1 MRARNPRTQRLR
13 LAVAAAAAA
22 ATGISRLTQ
31 ADEDPL
37 ESLVRAGLQIKQ
49 GELVISAVLHLVAD
63 CLEQHRRPVQLE
75 RRTKK
80 TKQTG
85 AACHSLCLEYIQ
97 EHVVEMEEMC
107 FFPPLVFTLKM
118 LASIHSSFS
127 LSSNHLGALYI

>member
-13 LAVAAAAAA
+13 LADAAA

-63 CLEQHRRPVQLE
+63 RLEQHRRPVQLE

-80 TKQTG
+80 TKKQNRQVLRVTV
-85 AACHSLCLEYIQ
+85 CVWSIFK
-97 EHVVEMEEMC
+97 EHIVEMEEMC
-107 FFPPLVFTLKM
+107 FSPLSCL
-118 LASIHSSFS
+118 H
-127 LSSNHLGALYI
+127 